1 MRPVPSPPEVPSPQ
15 VQPEVPAPQMG
26 CAQLALRLAWYAAGP
41 LALVVLARRIA
52 QHGRFSG
59 LDVAFAVILALTL
72 AMWWLATTRFGGQR
86 GDEEAV
92 RRRNWRRHSAYCALV
107 GGAAWALAHAGGR

>member
-41 LALVVLARRIA
+41 LALV
-52 QHGRFSG
+52 
-59 LDVAFAVILALTL
+59 
-72 AMWWLATTRFGGQR
+72 
-86 GDEEAV
+86 
-92 RRRNWRRHSAYCALV
+92 